1 MKTIDASRLSSFVR
15 YAPRVGWSEDALADL
30 FARHGVSR
38 AALDSITARVPH
50 DGALALVQEICDKSR
65 DDNLGL
71 HLALE
76 ASPSWMAILGV
87 LGMSLTNVREAIE
100 VCAEYA
106 RRFDGS
112 PSKSV
117 FFVDEDGLPHIR
129 CGPRPHEP
137 AWPRHFAEADIAA
150 NLLML
155 RRFTGTTI
163 KARWV
168 SFRHTAPADLTEH
181 VALFGT
187 TDLRF
192 RAPVNELVLPA
203 YALDLPHRS
212 ADPALAAYIRGQADA
227 LLEAR
232 GGDDLAGAVRRC
244 LRDAL
249 ERGAEPSIGSVA
261 RSFKTTS
268 RTLQRRLADAGVRF
282 STLLEQVR
290 CEWALTLLRSPHESL
305 EDIAERVGFSDV
317 RSLRRALKRRTGQT
331 LSELRRRDLD
341 DAGA

>member
-1 MKTIDASRLSSFVR
+1 MRTIDASRLSSFVR
-15 YAPRVGWSEDALADL
+15 YALRDGWSEGALADL
-30 FARHGVSR
+30 LARHGVSR
-38 AALDSITARVPH
+38 AAVDSITARVPH
-50 DGALALVQEICDKSR
+50 DAALAVVEEICASSR

-106 RRFDGS
+106 RRFGAS
-112 PSKSV
+112 PSRSI

-129 CGPRPHEP
+129 CGPEPHEHT
-137 AWPRHFAEADIAA
+137 WPRHFAEADVAA

-155 RRFTGTTI
+155 RRFTGATI

-168 SFRHTAPADLTEH
+168 GFHHAAPADLTEH

-192 RAPVNELVLPA
+192 RAPMNELVLPA
-203 YALDLPHRS
+203 SALDLPHRS
-212 ADPALAAYIRGQADA
+212 ADPALAAYLRGQADA

-232 GGDDLAGAVRRC
+232 GGDDLSDAVRRC

-249 ERGAEPSIGSVA
+249 ERGAEPSIGGVA

-268 RTLQRRLADAGVRF
+268 RTLQRRLADAGARF

-290 CEWALTLLRSPHESL
+290 CEWAIALLRRPHASL
-305 EDIAERVGFSDV
+305 EEVAERVGFSDV
-317 RSLRRALKRRTGQT
+317 RSLRRALKRSTGRTP
-331 LSELRRRDLD
+331 SELRRHDRE